1 MICLIIALI
10 IIVPVVTYSLWLGI
24 ASIRHL
30 TRNKWEGVW
39 LSVDDFNALKS
50 IKKDFKGIYIFYNE
64 TKQMY
69 YVGQSIHVIQRVK
82 KHLSGYGNGDVY
94 VDIKNGDIFKICLEK
109 FRRTDFISLNKMERH
124 YIEKYDACDNG
135 YNRTK
140 GNK

>member
-1 MICLIIALI
+1 MICLIVILI
-10 IIVPVVTYSLWLGI
+10 IIVPVATYSLWICI
-24 ASIRHL
+24 ALIRHL

-64 TKQMY
+64 TKKMY

-109 FRRTDFISLNKMERH
+109 FRRTTFASLNKMEKY
-124 YIEKYDACDNG
+124 YIEKYDACVNG